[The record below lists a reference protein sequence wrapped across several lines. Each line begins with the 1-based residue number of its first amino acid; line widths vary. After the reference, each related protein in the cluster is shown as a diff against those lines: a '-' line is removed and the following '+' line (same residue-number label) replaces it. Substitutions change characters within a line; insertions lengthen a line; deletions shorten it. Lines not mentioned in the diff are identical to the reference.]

1 MLFFCLSLRKRGVN
15 LPVSHIFSNFARKIS
30 SNMKKILAIVASLM
44 LCLGIHAQLAWD
56 TEFAKSDFDNAQTVI
71 SKTENVKWDDPI
83 LGVGG
88 GLKLGKLIVNILGIG
103 QDPYEDECVIALSQT
118 GIAETLTFAWQG
130 ASEGSISVYQSPDH
144 NNWSLVYTHE
154 GNMIST
160 DTEAE
165 ADLAT
170 NTRYLKF
177 AATGKTAVAIRK
189 IKVTELKELS
199 ASTDEWP
206 FGSGMVD
213 DADATKNVTVT
224 WTNIVAEVSSTD
236 PHFTASLN
244 AIGQKNLIDQT
255 TALTI
260 RYSHAEA
267 GQHSGEIVI
276 AGEGKEVRIAVSG
289 ETKKYDQ
296 TLTWIQTL
304 DECVATDHLSF
315 NAFTSSGLD
324 VMYET
329 SDENIAYV
337 EGNEL
342 IIACAGEVTITATQ
356 PGNYKFNAAE
366 SVSKSIRIRKADPML
381 GVTVDD
387 LTYGQPLSEANIQ
400 ETLGQV
406 EGAFSWQNIASDSVL
421 NAGDYALTLLFTPT
435 DTCLY
440 NTRTLQVALHVNK
453 AVQTIT
459 WENQETEL
467 TVGTDILS
475 TATISSGLPIT
486 YAYTECLLRIE
497 NGRIYAEN
505 EGEVTV
511 IAYHPGNENYLPTM
525 VIMQTFTIAST
536 DVPSAIQQLSP
547 EQIRRAN
554 KWLHAGKTYISFEG
568 RVYDAQGKLLR

>member
-1 MLFFCLSLRKRGVN
+1 M
-15 LPVSHIFSNFARKIS
+15 PVSHIFSNFASKIS
-30 SNMKKILAIVASLM
+30 SNMKKILTIAASLM
-44 LCLGIHAQLAWD
+44 LTLSIHAQLAWD
-56 TEFAKSDFDNAQTVI
+56 TEFTKSDFDNAQTVI

-189 IKVTELKELS
+189 IKVTELKALS

-236 PHFTASLN
+236 PHFSASLTTV
-244 AIGQKNLIDQT
+244 GQKNLIDQT
-255 TALTI
+255 TVLTI
-260 RYSHAEA
+260 RYAHSEA

-276 AGEGKEVRIAVSG
+276 SGEGKEVRIAVSG
-289 ETKKYDQ
+289 QTNKYDQ

-324 VMYET
+324 VVYET

-342 IIACAGEVTITATQ
+342 IIACSGEVAITATQ

-366 SVSKSIRIRKADPML
+366 SVSKSIKIRKADPML

-421 NAGDYALTLLFTPT
+421 NAGDYALTLLFTPIN
-435 DTCLY
+435 TCLY
-440 NTRTLQVALHVNK
+440 NTRTFQVALHVNK

-511 IAYHPGNENYLPTM
+511 IAYHPGNENYLPTT